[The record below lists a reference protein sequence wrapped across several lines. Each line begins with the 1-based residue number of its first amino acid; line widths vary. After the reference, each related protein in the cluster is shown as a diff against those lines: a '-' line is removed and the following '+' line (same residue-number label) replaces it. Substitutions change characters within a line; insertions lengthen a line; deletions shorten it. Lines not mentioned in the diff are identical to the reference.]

1 MQNRILVI
9 DDDRAYLIAMKRL
22 LEGTS
27 FGFEVETACSSL
39 DALDKLESHSYDC
52 MLLDVRIPGLNGIEF
67 LKIVIS
73 KYASIPVIMV
83 SAQNS
88 IELAVECI
96 KQGAFDY
103 IEKPVEPTRLTVSIR
118 NALRTRTLISENK
131 VFLDEIKDKY
141 RMVGSSA
148 RMIEIKNLIYKTAM
162 TDVTV
167 LIQGESGTGK
177 ELVAKSIHYNSKR
190 RTKKIIVMNCASLSK
205 DLLESELFGHTRGA
219 FTGADETRIGKIQAA
234 HQGTL
239 FLDEIGDMNFELQG
253 KLLRVLEERKITKI
267 GANIEEEVDVRV
279 IAATNKS
286 LSKMVEEK
294 TFREDLFY
302 RLNVFPITI
311 PPLRERRGDIPE
323 LLKHFLIKS
332 SQKYNKSLVEMSD
345 YVIKFLSEQEWHG
358 NVRELKNFV
367 DRLCILT
374 TNKVISLEEVSL
386 LLNLKDQRFTNFVP
400 AEVVSNLKFHKAE
413 LEKEYLLEVLNRVDF
428 NINKAAEELGIDR
441 SNLYK
446 RLKKLGISPVH

>member
-9 DDDRAYLIAMKRL
+9 DDDRAYLISMKRL

-27 FGFEVETACSSL
+27 FGFEVETASSAIY
-39 DALDKLESHSYDC
+39 ALDKLESQSYDC
-52 MLLDVRIPGLNGIEF
+52 ILLDVRIPGLNGIEF
-67 LKIVIS
+67 LKVVIS

-103 IEKPVEPTRLTVSIR
+103 IEKPVEQTRLAVSMR

-141 RMVGSSA
+141 RMVGSSEK
-148 RMIEIKNLIYKTAM
+148 MLEIKNLIYKTAM

-205 DLLESELFGHTRGA
+205 DLLESELFGHTKGA

-267 GANIEEEVDVRV
+267 GANTEEEVDVRV

-286 LSKMVEEK
+286 LNKMVEEK
-294 TFREDLFY
+294 TFR
-302 RLNVFPITI
+302 RTCST
-311 PPLRERRGDIPE
+311 G
-323 LLKHFLIKS
+323 
-332 SQKYNKSLVEMSD
+332 
-345 YVIKFLSEQEWHG
+345 
-358 NVRELKNFV
+358 
-367 DRLCILT
+367 
-374 TNKVISLEEVSL
+374 
-386 LLNLKDQRFTNFVP
+386 
-400 AEVVSNLKFHKAE
+400 
-413 LEKEYLLEVLNRVDF
+413 
-428 NINKAAEELGIDR
+428 
-441 SNLYK
+441 
-446 RLKKLGISPVH
+446 